1 MLNKVLTRLAVV
13 GFAFVLLAM
22 MSSTVYAATR
32 GVVVGE
38 VVNVRAYGYINET
51 NRLFQVGRGQI
62 VDIHDVSGDFFRVNV
77 QGETDVYIARE
88 WIRVSETMGTV
99 TNASAWIYNKP
110 VEYGGHPI
118 ASANMGEMLTVTS
131 AIDGWYGI
139 NFSGNTAFIQQFN
152 VNTPFFVDLP
162 IARVGGSGRLADEI
176 IDLAKRYI
184 GTRHVLGGNGPNGF
198 DCSGFMTYILAPFD
212 ISVSRHSGDMAREGE
227 HVDRHALERGD
238 LVFFS
243 ATGGGRISH
252 VGMYI
257 GGGDFIH
264 SSWGTTGVIIDS
276 MSDPY
281 YTRNFVT
288 ARRIF

>member
-1 MLNKVLTRLAVV
+1 MRLAVI
-13 GFAFVLLAM
+13 GFVFVLLAT

-32 GVVVGE
+32 GVVVGD
-38 VVNVRAYGYINET
+38 VVNVRAYGYINDT
-51 NRLFQVGRGQI
+51 NRLFQVGRGQT

-77 QGETDVYIARE
+77 QDATSVYIARE
-88 WIRVSETMGTV
+88 WVRVSEITGTV
-99 TNASAWIYNKP
+99 TNASAWIYNMP
-110 VEYGGHPI
+110 VEHGGHPI
-118 ASANMGEMLTVTS
+118 ASASFGEMLTVTS

-139 NFSGNTAFIQQFN
+139 QFSGNTAFIQSFN
-152 VNTPFFVDLP
+152 VNLPFFVDLP
-162 IARVGGSGRLADEI
+162 RARVGGSSRLADEI
-176 IDLAKRYI
+176 IQLAMGYI
-184 GTRHVLGGNGPNGF
+184 GTRHVLGGSSPGGF
-198 DCSGFMTYILAPFD
+198 DCSGFMTYILAPFG
-212 ISVSRHSGDMAREGE
+212 ISVSRHSGDMARQGE

-264 SSWGTTGVIIDS
+264 SSWGAIGVTIDS

-288 ARRIF
+288 ARRIL